1 MMTLPATPPFISA
14 IVPAA
19 GLSSRMGGPLPKPL
33 LPWGSTTII
42 QTIVSTLDR
51 AGADE
56 IIVVTGHRQDLLAA
70 ALAETSARCVF
81 NPAYT
86 SGEMLASIQVGLAA
100 ADPAAAGV
108 LLALADQPQIE
119 LATVQQVLA
128 AFAVSAGKALVI
140 PSYAMRRGHPI
151 LLPRRLWPAVLA
163 LPAGDALRTVIQRHA
178 DEIVYVTVDTPS
190 VLADLDTPEQ
200 YRVSR
205 QE

>member
-1 MMTLPATPPFISA
+1 MTSAAPLLISA
-14 IVPAA
+14 LVPAA
-19 GLSSRMGGPLPKPL
+19 GLSTRMGGALPKPL

-42 QTIVSTLDR
+42 QTIVTTLHR
-51 AGADE
+51 GGVDE
-56 IIVVTGHRQDLLAA
+56 IIVVTGHRQDLLAT
-70 ALAETSARCVF
+70 ALAATPARCVF
-81 NPAYT
+81 NPVYT
-86 SGEMLASIQVGLAA
+86 NGEMLASIQVGLAA

-128 AFAVSAGKALVI
+128 AFAASAGTALVI

-163 LPAGDALRTVIQRHA
+163 LPAGAALRSVIQHHA
-178 DEIVYVTVDTPS
+178 DEIVYVTVDTPT